1 MMENDA
7 ILAIRGIDKEYPGV
21 HALDNI
27 VFDIYKNTI
36 HCIIGENGSGKST
49 FIKILTGVVAKTRGT
64 ILFNGTPFDPKN
76 VKDAKGHGIVALYQE
91 LNVVNDLTVEENL
104 TLGREK
110 HRLGMIQK
118 DDSLDKTVS
127 ILKELDRT
135 IRLNMTVGQ
144 LSTAQKQIIEI
155 VKAVS
160 IDCKVLVM
168 DEPTASL
175 SEEETSKIF
184 DVVKKLK
191 ANGMTVIYISHKLSE
206 VFEIGDFVTV
216 FRDGKII
223 ATKTVQEI
231 NKECGGDVSDACLEL
246 VKMMLGRVVIESYI
260 PSKTDYSEKVL
271 EVKNLNT
278 GMLKNVS
285 FDLFKGE
292 ILGFYGLVGAGK
304 TEVARV
310 LFGIDVYSG
319 DIRLKGKTARLRRVG
334 DALKNG
340 IAMIPEERR
349 EDGILGKL
357 SIKNNIPMMKIK
369 SILKNGI
376 ISRPKENQ
384 IADHFIKMLSIAA
397 RDREQ
402 KVAFLSGGSQQK
414 VVISK
419 CLNRESDVLLM
430 DEPTRGIDVG
440 AKLEIHNITRNLAN
454 QGKGVVVFSSE
465 LPEILHL
472 CDRIVF
478 MNSGRV
484 SAIVKNGN
492 NLDNDQIMKIIA
504 EGEQRV

>member
-1 MMENDA
+1 MESDA
-7 ILAIRGIDKEYPGV
+7 ILSIRGIDKEYPGV
-21 HALDNI
+21 HALDDV
-27 VFDIYKNTI
+27 VFDIHKNTI

-49 FIKILTGVVAKTRGT
+49 FIKILTGVVPKTRGT
-64 ILFNGTPFDPKN
+64 ILFNGQPFDPKS
-76 VKDAKGHGIVALYQE
+76 VKDAKSRGIVALYQE

-110 HRLGMIQK
+110 HRLGVIQK
-118 DDSLDKTVS
+118 DDTLERTVS
-127 ILKELDRT
+127 ILKELDKT
-135 IRLNMTVGQ
+135 IRLNMPVGK

-175 SEEETSKIF
+175 SEEETGKIF
-184 DVVKKLK
+184 EVVRKLK

-223 ATKTVQEI
+223 ATKTVHDV
-231 NKECGGDVSDACLEL
+231 KRECRDDIADACLEL
-246 VKMMLGRVVIESYI
+246 VRMMLGRVVIESYI
-260 PSKTDYSEKVL
+260 PSGTDYAEKIL
-271 EVKNLNT
+271 EVRNLNT
-278 GMLKNVS
+278 DLLRDVS

-310 LFGIDVYSG
+310 LFGIDAYSG
-319 DIRLKGKTARLRRVG
+319 DIRVKGKTVRLRRVG
-334 DALKNG
+334 DALKHG

-349 EDGILGKL
+349 QDGILGKL

-369 SILKNGI
+369 SILKNGV
-376 ISRPKENQ
+376 ISRPKENLL
-384 IADHFIKMLSIAA
+384 ADHYIKMLSVAA

-402 KVAFLSGGSQQK
+402 KVAFLSGGNQQK

-454 QGKGVVVFSSE
+454 QGKGVIVFSSE

-484 SAIVKNGN
+484 STIVRNGN

-504 EGEQRV
+504 RGEQRA

>member
-1 MMENDA
+1 MEDDF
-7 ILAIRGIDKEYPGV
+7 ILRIRGIDKHYPGV
-21 HALDNI
+21 HALDDI
-27 VFDIYKNTI
+27 VFDIKRNSI

-49 FIKILTGVVAKTRGT
+49 FIKILTGVVSKTRGQ
-64 ILFNGTPFDPKN
+64 ILLNDKPFEPKS
-76 VKDAKGHGIVALYQE
+76 VKDAKNHGIVALYQE

-110 HRLGMIQK
+110 NKLGMIQK
-118 DDSLDKTVS
+118 DDSLDK
-127 ILKELDRT
+127 ILSLLNELDKT
-135 IRLNMTVGQ
+135 IQLNMPVGE

-160 IDCKVLVM
+160 IDCKILVM

-184 DVVKKLK
+184 EVVKKLK
-191 ANGMTVIYISHKLSE
+191 ENGMTVIYISHKLSE
-206 VFEIGDFVTV
+206 IFEIGDAVTV
-216 FRDGKII
+216 LRDGKVIT
-223 ATKTVQEI
+223 TKTVQEI
-231 NKECGGDVSDACLEL
+231 AKECGGNTPDACLEL
-246 VKMMLGRVVIESYI
+246 VKMMLGRVVIESYV
-260 PSKTDYSEKVL
+260 PSNTDYSEKLL
-271 EVKNLNT
+271 EVRNLNT
-278 GMLKNVS
+278 ELLKDVS

-304 TEVARV
+304 SEVARA
-310 LFGIDVYSG
+310 LFGVDVYSG
-319 DIRLKGKTARLRRVG
+319 DIAVKGKKARYNSVR

-349 EDGILGKL
+349 EDGIFGKL

-376 ISRPKENQ
+376 ISRQKENK
-384 IADHFIKMLSIAA
+384 IADDYIKMLSIAA

-402 KVAFLSGGSQQK
+402 KVAFLSGGNQQK

-440 AKLEIHNITRNLAN
+440 AKLEIHDITRNLAN
-454 QGKGVVVFSSE
+454 QGKGVIVFSSE

-478 MNSGRV
+478 MNNGRV
-484 SAIVKNGN
+484 SAIIKNGKDI
-492 NLDNDQIMKIIA
+492 DNDQIMKIIA
-504 EGEQRV
+504 DGE